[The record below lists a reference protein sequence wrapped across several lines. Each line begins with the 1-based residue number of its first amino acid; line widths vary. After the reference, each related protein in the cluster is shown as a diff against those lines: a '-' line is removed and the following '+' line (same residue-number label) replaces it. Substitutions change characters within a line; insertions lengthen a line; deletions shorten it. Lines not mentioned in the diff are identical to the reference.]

1 MTARAQH
8 WFNEAKAAGMDSML
22 ARFGADVIDSWES
35 FWRHQISE
43 ENMRQML
50 TFGLEN
56 PEAAIHRWSLLA
68 GPCPWFPVTEEEKR
82 ALLSDPMCAPVPGTL
97 KKRG

>member
-8 WFNEAKAAGMDSML
+8 WFKEAKAAGMDSML

-35 FWRHQISE
+35 FWRHEISE
-43 ENMRQML
+43 ENLRQML
-50 TFGLEN
+50 LFGVAS
-56 PEAAIHRWSLLA
+56 PEAAMHRWTLLA
-68 GPCPWFPVTEEEKR
+68 GPCPWFPSTEEEKK
-82 ALLSDPMCAPVPGTL
+82 ALLSEPEYAPIPVVL